1 MKSPVLVPCFT
12 ESMPRKSQARLLR
25 FVNWWGPFLGA
36 GIRLE
41 HISPDFSYARVSMNL
56 HWWNRNYVGTHYGG
70 SLYSMADPFFML
82 MVMERLGPDYI
93 VWDKAASIRFRRPG
107 RGKVTA
113 EFHLSDQQLNDLRLH
128 LETAEKIEP
137 VFSAQVID
145 EEGAVVAEVEKT
157 LYIRR
162 KK

>member
-1 MKSPVLVPCFT
+1 
-12 ESMPRKSQARLLR
+12 MPRKSQARLLR

-41 HISPDFSYARVSMNL
+41 HIAPDFSYAQVSMRL
-56 HWWNRNYVGTHYGG
+56 RWWNRNYVGTHYGG

-113 EFHLSDQQLNDLRLH
+113 EFRLNDQQLNDLRRQ
-128 LETAEKIEP
+128 LESAEKIEP
-137 VFSAQVID
+137 IFAAQVID

-162 KK
+162 KN